1 MLGVSSLFFGEMGCV
16 PALCLLKIQWKLLVR
31 FLNSGVVQYTLEGVF
46 GEKACQ
52 YNIWGRCC
60 GSVVCVAELDWDQ
73 TPVYTTQIGTAWTNK
88 Q

>member
-1 MLGVSSLFFGEMGCV
+1 MMGVSSLFFGEMGCV

-60 GSVVCVAELDWDQ
+60 GSVVCVAELDWD
-73 TPVYTTQIGTAWTNK
+73 
-88 Q
+88 